1 MPAPGAGTA
10 QGPVRALRMN
20 SQSSDRLESSPG
32 RSSRLRW
39 WPAGL
44 VVAALVVFLVHRW
57 WILDVPRQSRVMATA
72 VGVMVG
78 AALLILWWL
87 LASRAPW
94 RWRFLGLGMV
104 VVVLGMAAATFRF
117 VGVTGDLVPIFEP
130 RWKQRGAGMAIAS
143 EVVEDAERRSEG
155 RVPWRV
161 PGDFPQFQGVNR
173 DGIVSGIQLEVGTPE
188 RLWRQP
194 VGSGW
199 GGFAVVGDRALTQEQ
214 DAERETVSCYDLASG
229 RRLWVHAYDARYDN
243 PIGGLGPRATPT
255 VVGDR
260 VYAIGATGMLVCL
273 ELATGNRV
281 WGTNVVGTVAA
292 QDLEWGVSSSP
303 LVMGDRVVVAPRGV
317 GGVSLLA
324 VSAATGQEQW
334 RGGTASAHYSSPRL
348 ETLLGVPQILTFTAA
363 AAAAHDPE
371 SGSVLWEQP
380 WRGGHPHVADPR
392 AVSSNQVLISS
403 GYGTGSRLVEVRRT
417 AEGTGWLAPEE
428 VWRSM
433 RLKSKFANVL
443 LKDGFV
449 YGLDDGKLVCLDLGN
464 GERRWEGERY
474 GHGQVLLVGE
484 VILLTTEAG
493 EVVQVEATPE
503 AFRERHR
510 FAALEGKTW
519 NPPALAGD
527 ILVVRNDREATAF
540 RLPVRR

>member
-1 MPAPGAGTA
+1 
-10 QGPVRALRMN
+10 
-20 SQSSDRLESSPG
+20 
-32 RSSRLRW
+32 
-39 WPAGL
+39 
-44 VVAALVVFLVHRW
+44 
-57 WILDVPRQSRVMATA
+57 
-72 VGVMVG
+72 
-78 AALLILWWL
+78 
-87 LASRAPW
+87 
-94 RWRFLGLGMV
+94 
-104 VVVLGMAAATFRF
+104 
-117 VGVTGDLVPIFEP
+117 
-130 RWKQRGAGMAIAS
+130 
-143 EVVEDAERRSEG
+143 
-155 RVPWRV
+155 
-161 PGDFPQFQGVNR
+161 
-173 DGIVSGIQLEVGTPE
+173 
-188 RLWRQP
+188 
-194 VGSGW
+194 
-199 GGFAVVGDRALTQEQ
+199 VVGNRALTQEQ
-214 DAERETVSCYDLASG
+214 EEAREWVTCYDLATG
-229 RRLWVHAYDARYDN
+229 RRLWAHGYEARYDN

-273 ELATGNRV
+273 ELGTGNLV
-281 WGTNVVGTVAA
+281 WGTNVVGTVPA

-303 LVMGDRVVVAPRGV
+303 LVLGDRVVVAPRGV

-324 VSAATGQEQW
+324 VSAVTGHEIW

-348 ETLLGVPQILTFTAA
+348 ETLLGVPQILTFTGAA
-363 AAAAHDPE
+363 AAGHDP
-371 SGSVLWEQP
+371 GTGALLWEQP

-392 AVSSNQVLISS
+392 VVRTNQVLISS

-417 AEGTGWLAPEE
+417 ADGQGWLPPEE

-449 YGLDDGKLVCLDLGN
+449 YGLDDGKLVCLDLEN

-474 GHGQVLLVGE
+474 GHGQLLLVDD
-484 VILLTTEAG
+484 VILLTTEQG
-493 EVVQVEATPE
+493 EVVQVGATPE

-519 NPPALAGD
+519 NPPALAGN